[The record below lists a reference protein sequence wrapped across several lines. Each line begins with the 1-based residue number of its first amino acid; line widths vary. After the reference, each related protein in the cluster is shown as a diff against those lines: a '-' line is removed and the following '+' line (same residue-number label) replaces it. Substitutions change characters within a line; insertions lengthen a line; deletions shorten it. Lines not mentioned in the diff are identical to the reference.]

1 MKTGLLSAIGCVAM
15 GLAFAVYSEE
25 AMVGQPAP
33 DFKLTDTHGNAIS
46 PTAFK
51 GKFVVLE
58 WSNYDCPFVKKHYGS
73 GNMQRLQKT
82 YTEKGVIW
90 LTINSSA
97 SGKQGNYPPEKW
109 NEMIK
114 EKGVAATA
122 VLLDPDGKVGK
133 LFGAKT
139 TPHMFV
145 INPEGVLIYKG
156 AIDDQ
161 PSFNPETLKGAKN
174 YVEAALDASM
184 AGKAVETPSTQSYG
198 CSVKYAD

>member
-1 MKTGLLSAIGCVAM
+1 MGQAHILSA
-15 GLAFAVYSEE
+15 L
-25 AMVGQPAP
+25 
-33 DFKLTDTHGNAIS
+33 
-46 PTAFK
+46 K
-51 GKFVVLE
+51 GKFVALE

-73 GNMQRLQKT
+73 GNMQRLQKK

-97 SGKQGNYPPEKW
+97 PGKQGNYPPEKW
-109 NEMIK
+109 NEMSK
-114 EKGVAATA
+114 EKGSAATA

-161 PSFNPETLKGAKN
+161 PSFNPKTVKDAKN
-174 YVEAALDASM
+174 YVEAALDAAM

-198 CSVKYAD
+198 CSVKYAN

>member
-1 MKTGLLSAIGCVAM
+1 MKTGYLTAIGCVAM

-33 DFKLTDTHGNAIS
+33 DFKLADTHGNAVS
-46 PTAFK
+46 PAAFK

-73 GNMQRLQKT
+73 GNMQRLQKK

-97 SGKQGNYPPEKW
+97 PGKQGNYPPEKW
-109 NEMIK
+109 NEMSK
-114 EKGVAATA
+114 EKGSAATA

-133 LFGAKT
+133 MYGAKT

-145 INPEGVLIYKG
+145 IHPEGVLIYKG

-161 PSFNPETLKGAKN
+161 PSFNPETVKGAKN
-174 YVEAALDASM
+174 YVEAALDAAM

>member
-1 MKTGLLSAIGCVAM
+1 MKTRLLTAIGCVTL
-15 GLAFAVYSEE
+15 GLVSAVYSEE
-25 AMVGQPAP
+25 AMIGQPAP
-33 DFKLTDTHGNAIS
+33 DFTLTDTIGQAHALS
-46 PTAFK
+46 ALK
-51 GKFVVLE
+51 GKLVVLE
-58 WSNYDCPFVKKHYGS
+58 WSNYDCPFVKKHYES

-82 YTEKGVIW
+82 YAEKGVIW

-97 SGKQGNYPPEKW
+97 PGKQGHYPPEKW

-161 PSFNPETLKGAKN
+161 PSFNPKTVKDAKN
-174 YVEAALDASM
+174 YVEAALDAAM

-198 CSVKYAD
+198 CSVKYAN